1 MVEASTGA
9 TKDLFNE
16 YRNLKDELKK
26 EIMEERHERENFEKR
41 MSSKFD
47 EVILYFALYVE
58 WARSGAKPPSPYI
71 PEWIYAKII
80 EARTKRTGDLQ
91 DADVIEART
100 NAADTET

>member
-1 MVEASTGA
+1 MVEASTVA

-80 EARTKRTGDLQ
+80 EART
-91 DADVIEART
+91 